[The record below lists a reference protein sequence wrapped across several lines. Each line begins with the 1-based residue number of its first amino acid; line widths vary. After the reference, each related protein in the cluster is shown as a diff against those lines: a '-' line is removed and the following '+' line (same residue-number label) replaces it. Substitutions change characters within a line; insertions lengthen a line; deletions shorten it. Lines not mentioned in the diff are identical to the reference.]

1 MSVCNKTPKASA
13 QTLICQ
19 AQALHLRAHGHSV
32 RSIAKALGVSKS
44 QAGRY
49 LTSAFAAEREGISQ
63 AKADL
68 VEVELLRCETYL
80 QAIAKKV
87 QGGDIRA
94 IDTALRVGERRAKLL
109 GLDAAV
115 RSQLSGPD
123 DGPIQL
129 DQRTVIEFVKP

>member
-1 MSVCNKTPKASA
+1 MTQTKTPRRSA
-13 QTLICQ
+13 ERLIKQ
-19 AQALHLRAHGHSV
+19 AQALQLRAHGHSI
-32 RSIAKALGVSKS
+32 RGIAKALGCAVSN
-44 QAGRY
+44 AHA
-49 LTSAFAAEREGISQ
+49 LVNDAFAAEREGISQ

-68 VEVELLRCETYL
+68 VEIELLRCETYL

-94 IDTALRVGERRAKLL
+94 IDTALRVAERRAKLL